1 MQKQCPITSHHVPSQ
16 CVRCRYF
23 FLYCHSEA
31 LPHHDPI
38 HVMLTFHVYRHFIL
52 YCNPFPLPFISIDV
66 QVCCV
71 AIKKK
76 HNTLVNTCVFISIGN
91 SFNCHPFIYFILLP
105 FMLPF
110 LYIAI
115 HLCCH
120 SFLSPLQFYCD
131 SFAVQFISIVIHYV
145 LPFIQLPFALA
156 FIYIPS
162 HLCCHFHSHCH
173 SFPLPSIYINLP
185 FMCPLCVNFY

>member
-1 MQKQCPITSHHVPSQ
+1 MLKQCPITSHHVPSQ

-76 HNTLVNTCVFISIGN
+76 TQHTCE
-91 SFNCHPFIYFILLP
+91 
-105 FMLPF
+105 
-110 LYIAI
+110 
-115 HLCCH
+115 HLCVH
-120 SFLSPLQFYCD
+120 FYWQF
-131 SFAVQFISIVIHYV
+131 VQ
-145 LPFIQLPFALA
+145 
-156 FIYIPS
+156 
-162 HLCCHFHSHCH
+162 
-173 SFPLPSIYINLP
+173 LPSIYIFHSLAIHVAIPVYCHSFMLP
-185 FMCPLCVNFY
+185 FISITVAILLRFICSAIHFYSHPLCIAIHSIAFCISIHLYSQSFMLSFSFPLPFISIAIHLH